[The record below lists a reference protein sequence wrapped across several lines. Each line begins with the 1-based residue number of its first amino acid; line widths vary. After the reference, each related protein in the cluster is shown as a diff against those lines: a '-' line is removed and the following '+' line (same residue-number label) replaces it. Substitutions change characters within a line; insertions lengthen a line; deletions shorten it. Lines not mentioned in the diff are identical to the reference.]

1 MNMLRGGFI
10 DPESGK
16 ESGVIAMH
24 AEAIEDVILNESL
37 GVSRGVAGLRI
48 HPWNLTR
55 LAPA

>member
-1 MNMLRGGFI
+1 MLRGGFI